1 MLRELLCA
9 AVGHPGD
16 LVHASRDAWSVD
28 AEVSL
33 APADKAAASQL
44 LRIGALNAEL
54 RGVAEGATQ
63 GQATDGWLYAE
74 VIWDGVL
81 DACSEVESEVL
92 ELYSSAKV
100 TGAEGLTC
108 AAARLSAA
116 GTEERLT
123 ALTEL
128 ARVVA
133 ERPEAALPTLEQFA
147 RRRRWGPAARALS
160 DLLRR
165 CSMLLLRHVADWI
178 VWQQLPPQQGFF
190 LAPAGEDGTC
200 GQTQAAGLL
209 RQCLPCAVTAGL
221 AGQIARAGECGAMLR
236 AASGCNEDALVVMSD
251 AAAVHSCIASE
262 ELLLPDGGVDANALE
277 NVTRAASEL
286 MGVRLWRVCRETLPL
301 RQLLDYVGDY
311 FLCFRGDVWR
321 PYVAVSSKLVAA
333 FIRSALRSPS
343 LVLRDALGRL
353 RRQLSEG
360 FNDADGGGSRKRAE
374 AAGLRPRFSAALPAH
389 GHDDRRLLA
398 DIEQARE
405 AVAGGKAEFAT
416 KFAQIFLQLASGTAV
431 GVEVPTA
438 LGEILT
444 AECFAVLRR
453 THGNVALLL
462 HVDAALTGSW
472 RTLNHTARLVERMQ
486 LPPAA
491 QPGRVLLRGLLAV
504 RRRMQYFV
512 SNLKFFIL
520 TDVLHARYRA
530 LCTALLQPDNTRTFD
545 SARTFA
551 AGCLERMIAEAFGE
565 ASRSKPVV
573 AIIQQALSRCL
584 QLWAV
589 IQDSLG
595 TVERPADIPQA
606 LVRLSG
612 HATIAQELGARFD
625 EQTLQLYTVLRR
637 NPELLRYKQLLD
649 RLDFNRHFSRL
660 SAEQADSHR

>member
-1 MLRELLCA
+1 MLQELLCA
-9 AVGHPGD
+9 AVGNAGD
-16 LVHASRDAWSVD
+16 LVHKARDTWNID
-28 AEVSL
+28 GEVSL
-33 APADKAAASQL
+33 APADKAAAAQL
-44 LRIGALNAEL
+44 LRIGCLTAEL
-54 RGVAEGATQ
+54 RSVAEESST
-63 GQATDGWLYAE
+63 GQSSDGWLYAE

-81 DACSEVESEVL
+81 EACSETESEVL
-92 ELYSSAKV
+92 ELYAGVKS
-100 TGAEGLTC
+100 TGAEGLTRT
-108 AAARLSAA
+108 AARLSVA
-116 GTEERLT
+116 GTEERLN

-128 ARVVA
+128 ARAVA
-133 ERPEAALPTLEQFA
+133 ERPDAALSTLEQSA

-165 CSMLLLRHVADWI
+165 CSTLLLRHVADWV

-190 LAPAGEDGTC
+190 LAPSGDSETH
-200 GQTQAAGLL
+200 TQAQGAALL
-209 RQCLPCAVTAGL
+209 RQCLPGAVSSGL
-221 AGQIARAGECGAMLR
+221 AAQIARAGECGAMLR
-236 AASGCNEDALVVMSD
+236 AASGCSNDALVVMSD
-251 AAAVHSCIASE
+251 ASAVHACIASDA
-262 ELLLPDGGVDANALE
+262 LLLQDGGVDANALE

-286 MGVRLWRVCRETLPL
+286 MGVRLWTVCRETLPL

-321 PYVAVSSKLVAA
+321 PYVSVSSHLVAG
-333 FIRSALRSPS
+333 FIRNALRSPS
-343 LVLRDALGRL
+343 LVLRDALARL
-353 RRQLSEG
+353 RRQLTEAFS
-360 FNDADGGGSRKRAE
+360 DADRCGSTKIAE
-374 AAGLRPRFSAALPAH
+374 AAGLNPRFSAALPAH
-389 GHDDRRLLA
+389 GYDDRRLLS
-398 DIEQARE
+398 DIQQARD
-405 AVAGGKAEFAT
+405 AVAGGQAEFAT
-416 KFAQIFLQLASGTAV
+416 KFSQLFLQLASGTAV
-431 GVEVPTA
+431 GVEVPNA
-438 LGEILT
+438 LGKILS

-472 RTLNHTARLVERMQ
+472 RTLNHVTRLVDRMKI
-486 LPPAA
+486 PPAA
-491 QPGRVLLRGLLAV
+491 EPGRRLLRGLLAV

-512 SNLKFFIL
+512 GNLKFFIL

-530 LCTALLQPDNTRTFD
+530 LYTALLQPDNTRTFD

-551 AGCLERMIAEAFGE
+551 ASCLERMIAEAFGE

-573 AIIQQALSRCL
+573 AIIQQALTRCL

-595 TVERPADIPQA
+595 TVERPPDIPQA

-612 HATIAQELGARFD
+612 HAAIAQELGTRFD

-660 SAEQADSHR
+660 SAEEDRRQ